1 MFAKCIELLRFPL
14 SDSRV
19 ESISFTL
26 VNITYYYYYAEV
38 TIITTLVITY
48 YILYDVRR
56 KISPMQQYL
65 NNYIKNIVC
74 LMFAVDR

>member
-26 VNITYYYYYAEV
+26 VNITYYYYYYAEV

-48 YILYDVRR
+48 YI
-56 KISPMQQYL
+56 I
-65 NNYIKNIVC
+65 
-74 LMFAVDR
+74 